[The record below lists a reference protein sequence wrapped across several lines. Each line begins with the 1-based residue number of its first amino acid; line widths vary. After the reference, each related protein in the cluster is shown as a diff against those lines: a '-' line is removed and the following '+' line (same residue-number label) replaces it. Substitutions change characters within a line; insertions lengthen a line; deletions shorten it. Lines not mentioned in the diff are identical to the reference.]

1 MKKTF
6 AFKTMLS
13 DFLNII
19 AETTL
24 SIAIIGSIFAKDIQ
38 ITYHYFFL
46 PIILSVIYLIPCLPL
61 YFKEDLKVKYVMLQR
76 TIELVIIE
84 AATVAAAYLL
94 IGQVLNIWGYIA
106 ICISVL
112 LFDILTYLLQW
123 YFEKSTADKIN
134 KVIAEMRKNQK
145 S

>member
-1 MKKTF
+1 MKQTF
-6 AFKTMLS
+6 ALKTMLS

-24 SIAIIGSIFAKDIQ
+24 SIAILGSIFAKDVQ

-46 PIILSVIYLIPCLPL
+46 PIILSVIYLLPCLPL

-84 AATVAAAYLL
+84 AATIVAAYLL
-94 IGQVLNIWGYIA
+94 IGHVLNVWGYVA
-106 ICISVL
+106 ICVSVL

-134 KVIAEMRKNQK
+134 KVIAEMRKNQR